1 MATKS
6 ILQTDRECWVCKS
19 QRNLHR
25 HHVIFG
31 TANHKWSEKLGLTV
45 YLCYEHH
52 EGNTGVHHNRD
63 LDLRLKQYAQEV
75 FEAKIGTR
83 EDFRKI
89 FGKSYILD

>member
-1 MATKS
+1 MASKS
-6 ILQTDRECWVCKS
+6 ILQLERECWVCGS

-25 HHVIFG
+25 HHVYMG
-31 TANHKWSEKLGLTV
+31 VANRKLSEKWGCWV

-75 FEAKIGTR
+75 FEAKKGTR
-83 EDFRKI
+83 EDFRRI
-89 FGKSYILD
+89 FGKSYL